1 MDVAALTRPSVL
13 AQRSGVKPTAI
24 TPERRSITQTSG
36 PPPVPQAK
44 VALVNTRPDVRGLA
58 ASVNKVA

>member
-13 AQRSGVKPTAI
+13 AQRSGVKPTAVN
-24 TPERRSITQTSG
+24 PQRRSITQSSG

-44 VALVNTRPDVRGLA
+44 LALVNRTPDVRGLA
-58 ASVNKVA
+58 ANVNTVA